1 MHYIYCYT
9 NKINGHKYVGQTNN
23 LKRRIREHSS
33 CAFNPKSFSYNHLIH
48 QKIRQYGE
56 KNFDISVL
64 EILYT
69 DNIEEVNEREKYW
82 IKKLESF
89 CGTGKGY
96 NRDAGGCCAARSSVL
111 SEEQLKELRNDLI
124 ENKIPFIDLK
134 EKYKVSFSFISSVNH
149 GVLWRDDSLEYPL
162 RKYYKDDKDY
172 DELIDLLLNSD
183 LSYAKIAEALGISQS
198 TVKKINYGTL
208 RHGMY
213 PTYPIRKITPSQ
225 RRANLIIELLKTTDL
240 SFDEIAKEVGASRE
254 TVRRTNLGETC
265 KKENEKYPIRTCR
278 DYSPSEEK

>member
-1 MHYIYCYT
+1 M
-9 NKINGHKYVGQTNN
+9 
-23 LKRRIREHSS
+23 
-33 CAFNPKSFSYNHLIH
+33 
-48 QKIRQYGE
+48 
-56 KNFDISVL
+56 
-64 EILYT
+64 
-69 DNIEEVNEREKYW
+69 
-82 IKKLESF
+82 
-89 CGTGKGY
+89 
-96 NRDAGGCCAARSSVL
+96 
-111 SEEQLKELRNDLI
+111 
-124 ENKIPFIDLK
+124 
-134 EKYKVSFSFISSVNH
+134 
-149 GVLWRDDSLEYPL
+149 
-162 RKYYKDDKDY
+162 
-172 DELIDLLLNSD
+172 LNSD

-254 TVRRTNLGETC
+254 TVRKTNLGKTC

>member
-23 LKRRIREHSS
+23 LERRIREHSS

-48 QKIRQYGE
+48 QKIREYGKE
-56 KNFDISVL
+56 NFDISVL
-64 EILYT
+64 EKLYT
-69 DNIEEVNEREKYW
+69 DDIEEVNKREQYW

-96 NRDAGGCCAARSSVL
+96 NRDAGGNNAARSSVL
-111 SEEQLKELRNDLI
+111 SQEQLKELRIDLI
-124 ENKIPFIDLK
+124 ENKIPFIDLV
-134 EKYKVSFSFISSVNH
+134 EKYKVSPSFISSVNH
-149 GVLWRDDSLEYPL
+149 GVYWKDDNLYYPL

-183 LSYAKIAEALGISQS
+183 LSYAKIAKALGIGEA

-208 RHGMY
+208 RHGLY
-213 PTYPIRKITPSQ
+213 PSYPIRKITPGQ
-225 RRANLIIELLKTTDL
+225 RRANKVIELLKTTNL
-240 SFDEIAKEVGASRE
+240 TFNEIAKEIGASVATIERI
-254 TVRRTNLGETC
+254 NCGETFYN
-265 KKENEKYPIRTCR
+265 ENEQYPIKTCR
-278 DYSPSEEK
+278 DYSSLEKK